1 MNVVL
6 TARHERFVANKVK
19 SGAYASAE
27 EVINEGLRLLEA
39 EDARQ
44 RRIAWLE
51 SEIEKGFIGPT
62 KPWTRR
68 EADRV
73 RRLVRER
80 DGVAT

>member
-39 EDARQ
+39 EDARH
-44 RRIAWLE
+44 RRMAWLGR
-51 SEIEKGFIGPT
+51 EIEKGFIGPT
-62 KPWTRR
+62 KPWSRK
-68 EADRV
+68 DVNRV

-80 DGVAT
+80 NGVAT